1 MNWREYIH
9 TDQNVLIGKPI
20 IIGTR
25 LSVDFLL
32 GLLSEGWT
40 EEKILE
46 NYPQLTKESL
56 QAVFSLT
63 AEILREES
71 LYLFDNQAA

>member
-9 TDQNVLIGKPI
+9 TDKSVLVGKPI

-25 LSVDFLL
+25 LSVDFILN
-32 GLLSEGWT
+32 LLSEGWT

-46 NYPQLTKESL
+46 NYPQLSHKSL
-56 QAVFSLT
+56 QAIFSFT
-63 AEILREES
+63 AEIISEES
-71 LYLFDNQAA
+71 LFIFDNQAA